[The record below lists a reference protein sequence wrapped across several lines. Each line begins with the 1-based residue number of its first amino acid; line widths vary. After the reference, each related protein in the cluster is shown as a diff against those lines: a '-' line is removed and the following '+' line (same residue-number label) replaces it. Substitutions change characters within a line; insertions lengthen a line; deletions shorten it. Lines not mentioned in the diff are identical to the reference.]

1 MPYVLCSF
9 LIFQIDNVLADEN
22 KAIEKS
28 RPLAAESTR
37 LGVSDSLKTL
47 GDEDISLTADDAD
60 SLGLIR
66 VQQFQSDDVAEDQL
80 RKVGKKSKRSQWRD
94 GEVFEDSTFYSLLL
108 KSFLQSASANSQLGG
123 EDLATLRQLKRR
135 KNSVDRKASKGRKI
149 RYVVHSKLENFMFP
163 TPLGNETASLSF
175 DSERLF
181 RSLFQ

>member
-1 MPYVLCSF
+1 M
-9 LIFQIDNVLADEN
+9 
-22 KAIEKS
+22 
-28 RPLAAESTR
+28 
-37 LGVSDSLKTL
+37 GVSDSLKAF
-47 GDEDISLTADDAD
+47 GDDDLSLAAADAD
-60 SLGLIR
+60 SLGLLR
-66 VQQFQSDDVAEDQL
+66 VEQYHSDDVAEEQL

-94 GEVFEDSTFYSLLL
+94 AEVFDDGAFYSLLL

-175 DSERLF
+175 DSDRLF

>member
-1 MPYVLCSF
+1 MF
-9 LIFQIDNVLADEN
+9 
-22 KAIEKS
+22 
-28 RPLAAESTR
+28 
-37 LGVSDSLKTL
+37 
-47 GDEDISLTADDAD
+47 DDGA
-60 SLGLIR
+60 
-66 VQQFQSDDVAEDQL
+66 
-80 RKVGKKSKRSQWRD
+80 
-94 GEVFEDSTFYSLLL
+94 FYSLLL

-175 DSERLF
+175 DSDRLF

>member
-1 MPYVLCSF
+1 MLS
-9 LIFQIDNVLADEN
+9 DEN

-28 RPLAAESTR
+28 RPLAAETPR
-37 LGVSDSLKTL
+37 LGVSDRLRAF
-47 GDEDISLTADDAD
+47 GDEDLSLAAADAD
-60 SLGLIR
+60 SLGLLR
-66 VQQFQSDDVAEDQL
+66 VEQYHSDELAEEQL

-94 GEVFEDSTFYSLLL
+94 GEVFDDGAFYSLLL

-175 DSERLF
+175 DSDRLF